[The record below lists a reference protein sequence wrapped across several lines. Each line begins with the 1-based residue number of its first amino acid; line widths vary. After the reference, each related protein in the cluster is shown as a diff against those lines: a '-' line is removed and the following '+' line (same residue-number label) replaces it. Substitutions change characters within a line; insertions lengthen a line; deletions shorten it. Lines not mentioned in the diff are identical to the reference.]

1 MKYIRGGQRASKLP
15 VLFQTYMLQVMYMTF
30 QYLTVLC
37 IPHTGHVYDISVPD
51 SFMYI
56 SATGRVYDISV
67 PGSFMYIYV
76 SATGHV
82 PNIF

>member
-1 MKYIRGGQRASKLP
+1 MQYIWGGQRATKLP
-15 VLFQTYMLQVMYMTF
+15 VLFQAYMLQVVYMTS

-37 IPHTGHVYDISVPD
+37 I
-51 SFMYI
+51 
-56 SATGRVYDISV
+56 SATGRVFDISV
-67 PGSFMYIYV
+67 PSSFMYIYA

>member
-1 MKYIRGGQRASKLP
+1 
-15 VLFQTYMLQVMYMTF
+15 MTS

-37 IPHTGHVYDISVPD
+37 ISATGRVYDISVPD

-56 SATGRVYDISV
+56 SATGRVFDISV
-67 PGSFMYIYV
+67 PDSFMYIYA